1 MPQRHLATPG
11 GNADMAAMAQA
22 MQHEM
27 EMETPETVEEY
38 MAHEK
43 EHADAFASQ
52 IRKGGAALHISQ
64 TIEEDEEAERQLE
77 ENLWKYYRLLH
88 PKGKFKPRWDSFVQ
102 ILVVYNCT
110 IIPMSLAFG
119 GVSDTTLTIVDYL
132 VDAAFLLDMLVSMSS
147 VYYNKHFELVIE
159 RRTRA

>member
-77 ENLWKYYRLLH
+77 ANLWKYYRLLH

-110 IIPMSLAFG
+110 IIPMKHK
-119 GVSDTTLTIVDYL
+119 
-132 VDAAFLLDMLVSMSS
+132 
-147 VYYNKHFELVIE
+147 VYSHRHVQLRAPCRAPGKLIKILGRL
-159 RRTRA
+159 RR